1 MTKSQIRRAL
11 DTPAPAEPADLP
23 LEAPAPAALPL
34 EAPAPA
40 APPVEQTAAYRD
52 LPAHYTDWAHVRWS
66 EGVIRL
72 TLGQE
77 RAGAAALHAAHIL
90 ALPQARQLRDIL
102 SQAIA
107 ALEGAPA

>member
-1 MTKSQIRRAL
+1 MRSC
-11 DTPAPAEPADLP
+11 P
-23 LEAPAPAALPL
+23 LLASVVGAAIGAMLLAGCQSP
-34 EAPAPA
+34 PPPTPA

-90 ALPQARQLRDIL
+90 ALPQARRLRDIL

-107 ALEGAPA
+107 ALEGAREQG